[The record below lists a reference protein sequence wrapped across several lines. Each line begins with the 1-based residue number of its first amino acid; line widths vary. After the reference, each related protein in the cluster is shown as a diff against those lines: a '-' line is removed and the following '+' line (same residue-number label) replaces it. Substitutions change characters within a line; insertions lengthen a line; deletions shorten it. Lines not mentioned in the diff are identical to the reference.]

1 MWLFQVNI
9 NTILTLQSQSVS
21 WSFFC
26 HRLFLLF
33 RNACKC
39 SDTVNSLSHEA
50 PFTQSHVSEILSCVS
65 VTHAI
70 LWLLFWIVFM
80 NNQCFYSFLYWK
92 SGLLPGFLFLLWIK
106 LLCILLCKSFCEP
119 VFISLGKSSGYIWVN
134 KKWPHLFQKWLY
146 HFTCPLVTNEFCL
159 LKSSA
164 ASGVLWW

>member
-33 RNACKC
+33 RNARKC

-50 PFTQSHVSEILSCVS
+50 PFTQSHVSEIHSCVS

-70 LWLLFWIVFM
+70 LWWLFWIVFM

-119 VFISLGKSSGYIWVN
+119 VFS
-134 KKWPHLFQKWLY
+134 F
-146 HFTCPLVTNEFCL
+146 PLVSPQDTSELIKNGHIFF
-159 LKSSA
+159 KSGCTILHA
-164 ASGVLWW
+164 H